1 MWTLNQKIQV
11 TFPRD
16 LKTCLAD
23 STVPASARQ
32 RAAPPSTAPK
42 TTAHAVCP
50 RMCSTALLLTSPSE
64 NSVTVHNWYI
74 EEINYGTLNEW
85 NAQQLLKRISSQYL

>member
-11 TFPRD
+11 TFLRD

-23 STVPASARQ
+23 SVPPSARQ
-32 RAAPPSTAPK
+32 HAAPPSTAPK

-64 NSVTVHNWYI
+64 SSLTVHHWYI
-74 EEINYGTLNEW
+74 EEINYGTLNER
-85 NAQQLLKRISSQYL
+85 NAQQLLKRISSKYL